1 MHNITS
7 TARLKEAIQLLEAE
21 KAVNRKLLKEQFVN
35 TYESF
40 KPASLLRSTL
50 HDISSSPNLIENI
63 LGTALGLGA
72 GYLSRS
78 ILPGV
83 TAMRF
88 GKLLS
93 PVLQLGVTNFVSKQS
108 GNLRSLGE
116 VMLLRI
122 FRKKRVEIRK
132 P

>member
-7 TARLKEAIQLLEAE
+7 TAGLKEAIKLLEAE
-21 KAVNRKLLKEQFVN
+21 KAANRKLLKEQFVN

-122 FRKKRVEIRK
+122 FRKKRVEIQK

>member
-1 MHNITS
+1 MQKITS
-7 TARLKEAIQLLEAE
+7 TAGLKQTIQLLEAE
-21 KAVNRKLLKEQFVN
+21 NAANRKLLKEQFVN

-40 KPASLLRSTL
+40 KPVSLLRSTL
-50 HDISSSPNLIENI
+50 HDISSSPNMVENI

-88 GKLLS
+88 GKLLG
-93 PVLQLGVTNFVSKQS
+93 PVLQVGVTNFVSKQS
-108 GNLRSLGE
+108 GNLRSFGE

-122 FRKKRVEIRK
+122 FRKKRVEIQK

>member
-1 MHNITS
+1 MQKITS
-7 TARLKEAIQLLEAE
+7 TAGLKRAIQSLEAE
-21 KAVNRKLLKEQFVN
+21 KAANGKLLKEQFIT

-50 HDISSSPNLIENI
+50 KDISSSPNLIENVI
-63 LGTALGLGA
+63 GTALGLGA

-88 GKLLS
+88 GKLIS
-93 PVLQLGVTNFVSKQS
+93 PVIQVGVTNFVAKQS
-108 GNLRSLGE
+108 GNIRSAGAL
-116 VMLLRI
+116 MLLRI
-122 FRKKRVEIRK
+122 FRKKSVENRK

>member
-1 MHNITS
+1 MQKITS
-7 TARLKEAIQLLEAE
+7 TAGLKRAIQSLEAE
-21 KAVNRKLLKEQFVN
+21 KAANGKLLKEQFIS

-50 HDISSSPNLIENI
+50 KDISSSPNLIENVI
-63 LGTALGLGA
+63 GTALGLGA

-93 PVLQLGVTNFVSKQS
+93 PVLQVGVTNFFAKQS
-108 GNLRSLGE
+108 GNIRSAGE
-116 VMLLRI
+116 IMLLRI
-122 FRKKRVEIRK
+122 FRKKSVENRK

>member
-1 MHNITS
+1 MQKITS
-7 TARLKEAIQLLEAE
+7 TAGLKRAIQLLEAE
-21 KAVNRKLLKEQFVN
+21 KAANGKLLKEQFIT

-50 HDISSSPNLIENI
+50 KDISSSPNLIENVI
-63 LGTALGLGA
+63 GTALGLGA

-93 PVLQLGVTNFVSKQS
+93 PVLQVGVTNFVAKQS
-108 GNLRSLGE
+108 GNIRSAGE
-116 VMLLRI
+116 LMLLRI
-122 FRKKRVEIRK
+122 FRNKRVETRK

>member
-1 MHNITS
+1 MQKITS
-7 TARLKEAIQLLEAE
+7 TAGLKRAIQLLEAE
-21 KAVNRKLLKEQFVN
+21 KAANGKLLKEQLVN

-40 KPASLLRSTL
+40 KPSSLLRSTL
-50 HDISSSPNLIENI
+50 QDISSSPNLIENI

-83 TAMRF
+83 TAMKF

-93 PVLQLGVTNFVSKQS
+93 PVLQVGVTNFVAKQS
-108 GNLRSLGE
+108 GNLRSAGE

-122 FRKKRVEIRK
+122 FRKKRVETRK
-132 P
+132 L

>member
-1 MHNITS
+1 MQRITS
-7 TARLKEAIQLLEAE
+7 TAGLRREIQLLEAE
-21 KAVNRKLLKEQFVN
+21 KAANGKLLKEQFVS

-50 HDISSSPNLIENI
+50 QDISSSPNLIENVI
-63 LGTALGLGA
+63 GTALGLGA

-93 PVLQLGVTNFVSKQS
+93 PVLQVGVTNFFAKQS
-108 GNLRSLGE
+108 GNIRSAGE
-116 VMLLRI
+116 LMLLRI
-122 FRKKRVEIRK
+122 FRKKRVEIKK

>member
-1 MHNITS
+1 MQNITS
-7 TARLKEAIQLLEAE
+7 TAGLKEAIQLLEAE
-21 KAVNRKLLKEQFVN
+21 RVANRNLLKEQFVN

-40 KPASLLRSTL
+40 KPASLIRNTL

-83 TAMRF
+83 AAMRF

-93 PVLQLGVTNFVSKQS
+93 PVLQIGVTNFVTKQS
-108 GNLRSLGE
+108 GNIKSLAE

>member
-1 MHNITS
+1 MQRITS
-7 TARLKEAIQLLEAE
+7 TAGLRREIQLLEAE
-21 KAVNRKLLKEQFVN
+21 KAANGKLLKEQFVS

-50 HDISSSPNLIENI
+50 QDISSSPNLIENVI
-63 LGTALGLGA
+63 GTALGLGA

-93 PVLQLGVTNFVSKQS
+93 PVIQVGVTNFVAKQS
-108 GNLRSLGE
+108 GNIRSAGE
-116 VMLLRI
+116 LMLLRI
-122 FRKKRVEIRK
+122 FRKKRVETRK

>member
-1 MHNITS
+1 MQKINS
-7 TARLKEAIQLLEAE
+7 TAGLKRAIQLLEAE
-21 KAVNRKLLKEQFVN
+21 KAANGKLLKEQFIS

-50 HDISSSPNLIENI
+50 QDISSSPNLIENVI
-63 LGTALGLGA
+63 GTALGLGA

-88 GKLLS
+88 GKLIS
-93 PVLQLGVTNFVSKQS
+93 PVLQVGVTNFVAKQS
-108 GNLRSLGE
+108 GNIRSAGE
-116 VMLLRI
+116 LMLLRI
-122 FRKKRVEIRK
+122 FRKKRVETRK

>member
-1 MHNITS
+1 MQKITS
-7 TARLKEAIQLLEAE
+7 TAGLKRAIQLLEAE
-21 KAVNRKLLKEQFVN
+21 KAANGKLLKEQFIS

-50 HDISSSPNLIENI
+50 KDISSSPNLIENVI
-63 LGTALGLGA
+63 GTALGLGA

-93 PVLQLGVTNFVSKQS
+93 PVIQVGVTNFVAKQS
-108 GNLRSLGE
+108 GNIRSAGE
-116 VMLLRI
+116 LMLLRI
-122 FRKKRVEIRK
+122 FRKKRVETRK

>member
-1 MHNITS
+1 MQKITS
-7 TARLKEAIQLLEAE
+7 TAGLKRAIQSLEAE
-21 KAVNRKLLKEQFVN
+21 KAANGKLLKDQLIS

-50 HDISSSPNLIENI
+50 KDISSSPNLIENVI
-63 LGTALGLGA
+63 GTALGLGA

-93 PVLQLGVTNFVSKQS
+93 PVLQVGVTNFFAKQS
-108 GNLRSLGE
+108 GNIRSAGE
-116 VMLLRI
+116 LMLLRI
-122 FRKKRVEIRK
+122 FRKKSVENRK

>member
-1 MHNITS
+1 MQRITS
-7 TARLKEAIQLLEAE
+7 TAGLRREIQLLEAE
-21 KAVNRKLLKEQFVN
+21 KAANGKLLKEQFVS

-50 HDISSSPNLIENI
+50 QDISSSPNLIENVI
-63 LGTALGLGA
+63 GTALGLGA

-93 PVLQLGVTNFVSKQS
+93 PVIQVGVTNFVAKQS
-108 GNLRSLGE
+108 GNIRSAGE
-116 VMLLRI
+116 LMLLRI
-122 FRKKRVEIRK
+122 FRKKRVEIKK

>member
-1 MHNITS
+1 MQKITS
-7 TARLKEAIQLLEAE
+7 TAGLKEAIQLLEA
-21 KAVNRKLLKEQFVN
+21 KKVASGKLLKEQFVE

-50 HDISSSPNLIENI
+50 NDISSSPNLIENVI
-63 LGTALGLGA
+63 GTALGLGA

-93 PVLQLGVTNFVSKQS
+93 PVLQVGVTNFVAKQS
-108 GNLRSLGE
+108 GNIRSAGE
-116 VMLLRI
+116 LMLLRI
-122 FRKKRVEIRK
+122 FRKKRVETRK

>member
-1 MHNITS
+1 MQKITS
-7 TARLKEAIQLLEAE
+7 TAGLKQTIQLLEAE
-21 KAVNRKLLKEQFVN
+21 NAANRKLLKEQFVN

-40 KPASLLRSTL
+40 KPVSLLRSTL
-50 HDISSSPNLIENI
+50 HDISSSPNMVENI

-88 GKLLS
+88 GKLLG
-93 PVLQLGVTNFVSKQS
+93 PVLQLGVTNFAVSYTHLTLPT
-108 GNLRSLGE
+108 NR
-116 VMLLRI
+116 
-122 FRKKRVEIRK
+122 
-132 P
+132 

>member
-1 MHNITS
+1 MQKITS
-7 TARLKEAIQLLEAE
+7 TAGLKEAIRLLEAE
-21 KAVNRKLLKEQFVN
+21 KLTRGKLLKEQFVD

-50 HDISSSPNLIENI
+50 NDISSSPNLIENI

-72 GYLSRS
+72 GYLSRT

-83 TAMRF
+83 TAMKF
-88 GKLLS
+88 GKLIS
-93 PVLQLGVTNFVSKQS
+93 PVLQLGVTNFVAKQS
-108 GNLRSLGE
+108 GNIRSAAE

>member
-1 MHNITS
+1 MQNITS
-7 TARLKEAIQLLEAE
+7 SAGLKEAIRLLEVEQA
-21 KAVNRKLLKEQFVN
+21 ANGKLLKEQFIS

-50 HDISSSPNLIENI
+50 HDITSSPNLVENL

-83 TAMRF
+83 TAMRL
-88 GKLLS
+88 GKLIG

-108 GNLRSLGE
+108 GNIRSLGE

-122 FRKKRVEIRK
+122 FRKKRLETRK

>member
-1 MHNITS
+1 MQNITS
-7 TARLKEAIQLLEAE
+7 TAGLKEAIQLLEAK
-21 KAVNRKLLKEQFVN
+21 KAANRKLLKEQFVN

-40 KPASLLRSTL
+40 KPVSLLRNTL

-83 TAMRF
+83 TAMKF

-93 PVLQLGVTNFVSKQS
+93 PVLQLGVTNFVCKAIRQHQV
-108 GNLRSLGE
+108 NRRSYASPY
-116 VMLLRI
+116 
-122 FRKKRVEIRK
+122 F

>member
-1 MHNITS
+1 MQKITS
-7 TARLKEAIQLLEAE
+7 SSGLKEAIQLLEAE
-21 KAVNRKLLKEQFVN
+21 RVANRKLLKEQFVN

-40 KPASLLRSTL
+40 KPASLLRNTL
-50 HDISSSPNLIENI
+50 QDISSSPNLVENI

-83 TAMRF
+83 AAMRF

-93 PVLQLGVTNFVSKQS
+93 PVLQIGVTNFVTKQS
-108 GNLRSLGE
+108 GNIKSLAE

>member
-1 MHNITS
+1 MQKITS
-7 TARLKEAIQLLEAE
+7 TAGLKEAIQLLETE
-21 KAVNRKLLKEQFVN
+21 KAANGKLLKEHFVN
-35 TYESF
+35 AYESF
-40 KPASLLRSTL
+40 KPASLIRSTL
-50 HDISSSPNLIENI
+50 HDISSSPNLVENI

-88 GKLLS
+88 GKLLG

-108 GNLRSLGE
+108 GNIRSMGE

>member
-1 MHNITS
+1 MQKITS
-7 TARLKEAIQLLEAE
+7 TASLKEAIQLLEAE
-21 KAVNRKLLKEQFVN
+21 KAANSKLLKEQFVN

-50 HDISSSPNLIENI
+50 QDISSSPNLVENI

-88 GKLLS
+88 GKLLG

-122 FRKKRVEIRK
+122 FRKKRVEIQK

>member
-1 MHNITS
+1 MQKITS
-7 TARLKEAIQLLEAE
+7 TASLKEAIQLLEAE
-21 KAVNRKLLKEQFVN
+21 KAANSKLLKEQFVN

-40 KPASLLRSTL
+40 KPVSLLRSTL
-50 HDISSSPNLIENI
+50 HDISSSPNLVENI

-88 GKLLS
+88 GKLLG
-93 PVLQLGVTNFVSKQS
+93 PVLQVGVTNFVSKQS

-122 FRKKRVEIRK
+122 FRKKRVEIQK

>member
-1 MHNITS
+1 MQKITS
-7 TARLKEAIQLLEAE
+7 TAGLKRAIQLLEAE
-21 KAVNRKLLKEQFVN
+21 KAANGKLLKDQLIS

-50 HDISSSPNLIENI
+50 KDISSSPNLIENVI
-63 LGTALGLGA
+63 GTALGLGA

-78 ILPGV
+78 LLPGV

-93 PVLQLGVTNFVSKQS
+93 PVLQVGVTNLVAKQS
-108 GNLRSLGE
+108 GNIRSAGE
-116 VMLLRI
+116 LMLLRI
-122 FRKKRVEIRK
+122 FRKKRVETRK
-132 P
+132 L

>member
-1 MHNITS
+1 MQRITS
-7 TARLKEAIQLLEAE
+7 TAGLRRAIQLLEAE
-21 KAVNRKLLKEQFVN
+21 KAANGKLLKAQFVS

-50 HDISSSPNLIENI
+50 QDISSSPNLIENVI
-63 LGTALGLGA
+63 GTALGLGA

-93 PVLQLGVTNFVSKQS
+93 PVIQVGVTNFVAKQS
-108 GNLRSLGE
+108 GNIRSAGE
-116 VMLLRI
+116 LMLLRI
-122 FRKKRVEIRK
+122 FRKKRVETRK

>member
-1 MHNITS
+1 MQNITS
-7 TARLKEAIQLLEAE
+7 TAGLREAIQLLEAE
-21 KAVNRKLLKEQFVN
+21 KAANRKLLKEQIVN

-40 KPASLLRSTL
+40 KPANLLRSTL

-122 FRKKRVEIRK
+122 FRKKRVEIQK

>member
-1 MHNITS
+1 MQKITS
-7 TARLKEAIQLLEAE
+7 TAGLKRAIQLLEAE
-21 KAVNRKLLKEQFVN
+21 KAANGKLLKEQFIT

-50 HDISSSPNLIENI
+50 KDISSSPNLIENVI
-63 LGTALGLGA
+63 GTALGLGA

-88 GKLLS
+88 GKLIS
-93 PVLQLGVTNFVSKQS
+93 PVLQVGVTNFVAKQS
-108 GNLRSLGE
+108 GNIRSAGE
-116 VMLLRI
+116 LMLLRI
-122 FRKKRVEIRK
+122 FRNKRVETRK

>member
-1 MHNITS
+1 MQKITS
-7 TARLKEAIQLLEAE
+7 TAGLKRAIQLLEAE
-21 KAVNRKLLKEQFVN
+21 KAANGKLLKEQFIS

-50 HDISSSPNLIENI
+50 KDISSSPNLIENVI
-63 LGTALGLGA
+63 GTALGLGA

-83 TAMRF
+83 TAMKF

-93 PVLQLGVTNFVSKQS
+93 PVIQLGVTNFLTKQS
-108 GNLRSLGE
+108 GNIRSAGE

-122 FRKKRVEIRK
+122 FRNKKVETRK

>member
-1 MHNITS
+1 MQKITS
-7 TARLKEAIQLLEAE
+7 TAGLKRAIQSLEAE
-21 KAVNRKLLKEQFVN
+21 KAANGKLLKEQFIS

-50 HDISSSPNLIENI
+50 KDISSSPNLIENVI
-63 LGTALGLGA
+63 GTALGLGA

-93 PVLQLGVTNFVSKQS
+93 PVLQVGVTNFVAKQS
-108 GNLRSLGE
+108 GSIRSAGE
-116 VMLLRI
+116 LMLLRI
-122 FRKKRVEIRK
+122 FRKKRVETRK

>member
-1 MHNITS
+1 MQKITS
-7 TARLKEAIQLLEAE
+7 TAGLRRAIQLLEAE
-21 KAVNRKLLKEQFVN
+21 KAANGKLLKAQFVS

-50 HDISSSPNLIENI
+50 QDISSSPNLIENVI
-63 LGTALGLGA
+63 GTALGLGA

-93 PVLQLGVTNFVSKQS
+93 PVIQVGVTNFVAKQS
-108 GNLRSLGE
+108 GNIRSAGE
-116 VMLLRI
+116 LMLLRI
-122 FRKKRVEIRK
+122 FRKKRVETRK

>member
-1 MHNITS
+1 MQNITS
-7 TARLKEAIQLLEAE
+7 TAGLKKAIQLLEAE
-21 KAVNRKLLKEQFVN
+21 KAASGKLLKEQFVS

-40 KPASLLRSTL
+40 KPSSLLRSTL

-83 TAMRF
+83 TAMKF

-93 PVLQLGVTNFVSKQS
+93 PVLQVGVTNFVAKQS
-108 GNLRSLGE
+108 GNLRSAGE

-122 FRKKRVEIRK
+122 FRKKRVETRK

>member
-1 MHNITS
+1 MRNITS
-7 TARLKEAIQLLEAE
+7 TAGLKEAIQLMEAE
-21 KAVNRKLLKEQFVN
+21 KAANRKLLKEQFVN

-93 PVLQLGVTNFVSKQS
+93 PVLPVSYTHLTLPTN
-108 GNLRSLGE
+108 RE
-116 VMLLRI
+116 V
-122 FRKKRVEIRK
+122 
-132 P
+132 

>member
-1 MHNITS
+1 MQNITS
-7 TARLKEAIQLLEAE
+7 SAGLKEAIQLLEAE
-21 KAVNRKLLKEQFVN
+21 QAANGQLLKKQFIY

-40 KPASLLRSTL
+40 KPASLLRNTL
-50 HDISSSPNLIENI
+50 HDITSSPNLVENL

-78 ILPGV
+78 ILPGI
-83 TAMRF
+83 TAMKF
-88 GKLLS
+88 GKLIS

-108 GNLRSLGE
+108 GNIRSLGE

-122 FRKKRVEIRK
+122 FRNKRVELRK

>member
-1 MHNITS
+1 MQKITS
-7 TARLKEAIQLLEAE
+7 TAGLKEAIQLLEA
-21 KAVNRKLLKEQFVN
+21 KKVSSGKLLKEQFVN

-40 KPASLLRSTL
+40 KPVSLIRNTL

-83 TAMRF
+83 TAMKF
-88 GKLLS
+88 GKLIS
-93 PVLQLGVTNFVSKQS
+93 PVLQLGVTNFVAKQS
-108 GNLRSLGE
+108 GNIRSAGE

-122 FRKKRVEIRK
+122 FRKKRLETRK
-132 P
+132 L

>member
-1 MHNITS
+1 MRNITS
-7 TARLKEAIQLLEAE
+7 TAGLKEAIQLLEAE
-21 KAVNRKLLKEQFVN
+21 KAANRKLLKEQFVN

-40 KPASLLRSTL
+40 KPASLLRNTL
-50 HDISSSPNLIENI
+50 QDISSSPNLIENI

>member
-1 MHNITS
+1 MQNITS
-7 TARLKEAIQLLEAE
+7 SAGLKEAIQLLEAE
-21 KAVNRKLLKEQFVN
+21 QAANGKLLKEQFIS

-50 HDISSSPNLIENI
+50 HDISSSPNLVENL

-78 ILPGV
+78 ILPGL
-83 TAMRF
+83 TAMKF
-88 GKLLS
+88 GKLIS

-122 FRKKRVEIRK
+122 FRKKRLEIRK

>member
-1 MHNITS
+1 MQKITS
-7 TARLKEAIQLLEAE
+7 TAGLKRAIQLLEAE
-21 KAVNRKLLKEQFVN
+21 KAANGKLLKEQFIS

-50 HDISSSPNLIENI
+50 QDISSSPNLIENVI
-63 LGTALGLGA
+63 GTALGLGA

-93 PVLQLGVTNFVSKQS
+93 PILQVGVTNFVAKQS
-108 GNLRSLGE
+108 GSIRSAGE
-116 VMLLRI
+116 LMLLRI
-122 FRKKRVEIRK
+122 FRKKRVETRK

>member
-1 MHNITS
+1 MQKITS
-7 TARLKEAIQLLEAE
+7 TAGLRRAIQLLEAE
-21 KAVNRKLLKEQFVN
+21 KAANGKLLKAQFVS

-50 HDISSSPNLIENI
+50 QDISSSPNLIENVI
-63 LGTALGLGA
+63 GTALGLGA

-93 PVLQLGVTNFVSKQS
+93 PVLQVGVTNFVAKQS
-108 GNLRSLGE
+108 GNIRSAGE
-116 VMLLRI
+116 LMLLRI
-122 FRKKRVEIRK
+122 FRKKRVETRK

>member
-1 MHNITS
+1 MQKITS
-7 TARLKEAIQLLEAE
+7 TAGLKRAIQLLEAE
-21 KAVNRKLLKEQFVN
+21 KAANGKLLKEQFIS

-50 HDISSSPNLIENI
+50 KDISSSPNLIENVI
-63 LGTALGLGA
+63 GTALGLGA

-93 PVLQLGVTNFVSKQS
+93 PVLQVGVTNFVAKQS
-108 GNLRSLGE
+108 GNIRSAGE
-116 VMLLRI
+116 LMLLRI
-122 FRKKRVEIRK
+122 FRKKRVEIKK